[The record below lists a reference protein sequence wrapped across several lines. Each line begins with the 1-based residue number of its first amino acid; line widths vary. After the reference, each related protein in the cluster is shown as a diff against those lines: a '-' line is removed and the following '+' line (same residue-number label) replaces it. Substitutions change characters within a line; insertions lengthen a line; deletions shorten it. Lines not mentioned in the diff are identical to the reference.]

1 MFKNENTFSQQDKW
15 QISISTTYKDNWKI
29 EINNKGECEMT
40 TLISNRDLAK
50 IREED
55 VYVLKVMAH
64 PVRLKIVNELMHHKL
79 CNVTQLTEILG
90 IPQSTVSQH
99 LSKLRGTVLRVQ
111 RRGLEMHYYID
122 NVKARQIVG
131 ILGL

>member
-1 MFKNENTFSQQDKW
+1 
-15 QISISTTYKDNWKI
+15 
-29 EINNKGECEMT
+29 MT

-55 VYVLKVMAH
+55 VDVLKVMAH

-90 IPQSTVSQH
+90 LPQSTVSQH
-99 LSKLRGTVLRVQ
+99 LSKLKGTVLRAE

>member
-1 MFKNENTFSQQDKW
+1 
-15 QISISTTYKDNWKI
+15 
-29 EINNKGECEMT
+29 MT
-40 TLISNRDLAK
+40 ILISNRDLAN

-55 VYVLKVMAH
+55 VDVLKVMAH

-90 IPQSTVSQH
+90 LPQSTVSQH
-99 LSKLRGTVLRVQ
+99 LSKLRGTVLRAE
-111 RRGLEMHYYID
+111 RRGLEMYYYID
-122 NVKARQIVG
+122 NIKARQIVG

>member
-1 MFKNENTFSQQDKW
+1 
-15 QISISTTYKDNWKI
+15 
-29 EINNKGECEMT
+29 MT

-55 VYVLKVMAH
+55 VDVLKVMAH

-79 CNVTQLTEILG
+79 CNV
-90 IPQSTVSQH
+90 SQH
-99 LSKLRGTVLRVQ
+99 LSKLKGTVLRAE

-122 NVKARQIVG
+122 NAKARQIVG

>member
-1 MFKNENTFSQQDKW
+1 
-15 QISISTTYKDNWKI
+15 
-29 EINNKGECEMT
+29 MT

-55 VYVLKVMAH
+55 VDVLKVIAH

-79 CNVTQLTEILG
+79 CNVTQLTEILRL
-90 IPQSTVSQH
+90 PQSTVSQH
-99 LSKLRGTVLRVQ
+99 LSKLRGTVLRAE

-122 NVKARQIVG
+122 NAKARQIVG

>member
-1 MFKNENTFSQQDKW
+1 
-15 QISISTTYKDNWKI
+15 
-29 EINNKGECEMT
+29 MT

-55 VYVLKVMAH
+55 VDVLKVMAH

-90 IPQSTVSQH
+90 LPQSTVSQH
-99 LSKLRGTVLRVQ
+99 LSKLRGTVLRAE

>member
-1 MFKNENTFSQQDKW
+1 
-15 QISISTTYKDNWKI
+15 
-29 EINNKGECEMT
+29 MT

-55 VYVLKVMAH
+55 VDVLKRMAH

-79 CNVTQLTEILG
+79 CNVTQLTEILRL
-90 IPQSTVSQH
+90 PQSTVSQH
-99 LSKLRGTVLRVQ
+99 LSKLRGTVLRAE

-122 NVKARQIVG
+122 NAKARQIVG

>member
-1 MFKNENTFSQQDKW
+1 
-15 QISISTTYKDNWKI
+15 
-29 EINNKGECEMT
+29 MT

-55 VYVLKVMAH
+55 VDVLKVMAH
-64 PVRLKIVNELMHHKL
+64 SVRLKIVNELMHHKL

-90 IPQSTVSQH
+90 LPQSTVSQH
-99 LSKLRGTVLRVQ
+99 LSKLRGTVLRAE

-122 NVKARQIVG
+122 NAKARQIVG

>member
-1 MFKNENTFSQQDKW
+1 
-15 QISISTTYKDNWKI
+15 
-29 EINNKGECEMT
+29 MT

-55 VYVLKVMAH
+55 VDVLKVMAH

-79 CNVTQLTEILG
+79 CNVSQLTEILRL
-90 IPQSTVSQH
+90 PQSTVSQH
-99 LSKLRGTVLRVQ
+99 LSKLRGTVLRAE

-122 NVKARQIVG
+122 NAKARQIVG

>member
-1 MFKNENTFSQQDKW
+1 
-15 QISISTTYKDNWKI
+15 
-29 EINNKGECEMT
+29 MT

-55 VYVLKVMAH
+55 VDVLKVMAH

-79 CNVTQLTEILG
+79 CNVTQLTEILRL
-90 IPQSTVSQH
+90 PQSTVSQH
-99 LSKLRGTVLRVQ
+99 LSKLRGTVLRAE
-111 RRGLEMHYYID
+111 RRGLEIHYYID
-122 NVKARQIVG
+122 NAKARQIVG

>member
-1 MFKNENTFSQQDKW
+1 
-15 QISISTTYKDNWKI
+15 
-29 EINNKGECEMT
+29 MT

-55 VYVLKVMAH
+55 VDVLKVMAH

-90 IPQSTVSQH
+90 LPQSTVSQH
-99 LSKLRGTVLRVQ
+99 LSKLRGTVLRAE

-122 NVKARQIVG
+122 NAKARQIVR

>member
-1 MFKNENTFSQQDKW
+1 
-15 QISISTTYKDNWKI
+15 
-29 EINNKGECEMT
+29 MT
-40 TLISNRDLAK
+40 ILISNRDLAK

-55 VYVLKVMAH
+55 VDVLKVMAH

-79 CNVTQLTEILG
+79 CNVTQLTEILRL
-90 IPQSTVSQH
+90 PQSTVSQH
-99 LSKLRGTVLRVQ
+99 LSKLKGTVLRAE

-122 NVKARQIVG
+122 NAKARQIVG

>member
-1 MFKNENTFSQQDKW
+1 MK
-15 QISISTTYKDNWKI
+15 
-29 EINNKGECEMT
+29 

>member
-1 MFKNENTFSQQDKW
+1 
-15 QISISTTYKDNWKI
+15 
-29 EINNKGECEMT
+29 MT
-40 TLISNRDLAK
+40 TLISNKDLAN

-55 VYVLKVMAH
+55 VDVLKVMAH

-90 IPQSTVSQH
+90 LPQSTVSQH
-99 LSKLRGTVLRVQ
+99 LSKLRGTVLRAE

>member
-1 MFKNENTFSQQDKW
+1 
-15 QISISTTYKDNWKI
+15 
-29 EINNKGECEMT
+29 MT

-55 VYVLKVMAH
+55 VDVLKVMAH

-90 IPQSTVSQH
+90 LPQSTVSQH
-99 LSKLRGTVLRVQ
+99 LSKLRGTVLRVE

-122 NVKARQIVG
+122 NVKTRRIVG

>member
-1 MFKNENTFSQQDKW
+1 
-15 QISISTTYKDNWKI
+15 
-29 EINNKGECEMT
+29 MT
-40 TLISNRDLAK
+40 ILISNRDLAN
-50 IREED
+50 IQEED
-55 VYVLKVMAH
+55 VDILKVMAH

-90 IPQSTVSQH
+90 LPQSTVSQH
-99 LSKLRGTVLRVQ
+99 LSKLKGTVLRAE

-131 ILGL
+131 VLGL

>member
-1 MFKNENTFSQQDKW
+1 
-15 QISISTTYKDNWKI
+15 
-29 EINNKGECEMT
+29 MT

-55 VYVLKVMAH
+55 VDVLKVMAH
-64 PVRLKIVNELMHHKL
+64 PVRLKIVNELMRHKL

-90 IPQSTVSQH
+90 LPQSTVSQH
-99 LSKLRGTVLRVQ
+99 LSKLRGTVLRVE

-122 NVKARQIVG
+122 NVKARRIVG